1 MLTLFHI
8 ALSYDQFVNID
19 GFGVYMITY
28 SEVVGYEL
36 ELEKSSMSSSGIYVN
51 KEKDNIKLTT
61 SKYDGRNCESC
72 SVTLTKEQAKELAD
86 LLLKMID

>member
-1 MLTLFHI
+1 
-8 ALSYDQFVNID
+8 
-19 GFGVYMITY
+19 MITY
-28 SEVVGYEL
+28 SEVLGYEL
-36 ELEKSSMSSSGIYVN
+36 ALEKSSMSSSSIYAD
-51 KEKDNIKLTT
+51 KQKDNIELTT